1 MKKLYGHNGEFMNY
15 VVWITCG
22 IGILINLF
30 VVIAEL
36 INRRNDRL
44 KYKEPIF
51 PNVVAIII
59 MIAILLG
66 NGRIYS

>member
-15 VVWITCG
+15 AVWMTCS
-22 IGILINLF
+22 IGILINLLI
-30 VVIAEL
+30 VGGEL

-44 KYKEPIF
+44 KHKEPIF